1 MNFYTNVESSGDFL
15 YVRGISDKTQ
25 FKKRVRYKPTI
36 YTRPSTGTKE
46 GQFHN
51 LQGKIVEPIQFD
63 SIKECRKFVEDYKQV
78 ENYDIYGHTQNFYLS
93 YLGETYP
100 NDLDPDLSQI
110 RTAIFDIEVAS
121 ENGFSETDEA
131 SEEITAIT
139 IKELG
144 VTPSIAVTFGCGEY
158 DYMDRSDVVYNQCEN
173 EHELLERFIETWQA
187 INPDVVTGWNV
198 ELYDVPY
205 LVNRMKNIKIDP
217 TRLSPWGKLFD
228 KTFKDRGR
236 EYNGYR
242 IAGVSILDYL
252 PLYRKFTYT
261 SQESFKLDHIAYVE
275 LGERKLDYTEH
286 ETLHQL
292 YKKDY
297 QKFIDYNIKDVDLI
311 EQMEDKLKLIE
322 LCLTMAYD
330 AKINYTDV
338 FSQVKMWD
346 ALIYNHLWKKK
357 IVIPPKKS
365 SKKPD
370 QYAGGYVKEPQVGI
384 HNWVVSFDLN
394 SLYPHLIMQ
403 YNISP
408 ETIIDR
414 KNVDPE
420 LCELTVN
427 VDSLLNQEL
436 DLSLLKRDQWPSEP
450 LTVTPNGQFFSTKK
464 QGFLPELMQKMYND
478 RVTYKKKLMESRQAL
493 ETEQNSDEKM
503 RLKREVATYHNIQ
516 MAKKI
521 ALNSA
526 YGALGNEY
534 FRYFDIR
541 QAEAVTLSGQLAIRW
556 IEQAMNEWLTKLLQ
570 HRADYVIASDTD
582 SIYLDLEPLV
592 EKSFKTPPTY
602 EKAISFLDKVCQTK
616 FEPFIDNSYKQL
628 AEYVNAFAQKMTM
641 KREVIADKGIWTSKK
656 RYILNVYDS
665 EGLRYLEPQIKVM
678 GIEAV
683 KSSTPEICRSKIR
696 EALKLIMTKDEES
709 VIKFIETF
717 RQEFFQLPAED
728 ISFPRSCN
736 NLNRYVNQEKSIPIH
751 VKGALVFNRLL
762 KEKKLKKRYQ
772 VIRQSDKIKFVYLK
786 TPNTAQSHVIALL
799 STLPREFKLD
809 KYLDYETQFAKAFV
823 DPLNLILQVIGW
835 KTEQVGSLEGFFQ

>member
-1 MNFYTNVESSGDFL
+1 M
-15 YVRGISDKTQ
+15 
-25 FKKRVRYKPTI
+25 
-36 YTRPSTGTKE
+36 
-46 GQFHN
+46 
-51 LQGKIVEPIQFD
+51 
-63 SIKECRKFVEDYKQV
+63 
-78 ENYDIYGHTQNFYLS
+78 
-93 YLGETYP
+93 
-100 NDLDPDLSQI
+100 
-110 RTAIFDIEVAS
+110 
-121 ENGFSETDEA
+121 
-131 SEEITAIT
+131 
-139 IKELG
+139 
-144 VTPSIAVTFGCGEY
+144 
-158 DYMDRSDVVYNQCEN
+158 
-173 EHELLERFIETWQA
+173 
-187 INPDVVTGWNV
+187 
-198 ELYDVPY
+198 
-205 LVNRMKNIKIDP
+205 
-217 TRLSPWGKLFD
+217 
-228 KTFKDRGR
+228 
-236 EYNGYR
+236 
-242 IAGVSILDYL
+242 
-252 PLYRKFTYT
+252 
-261 SQESFKLDHIAYVE
+261 
-275 LGERKLDYTEH
+275 
-286 ETLHQL
+286 
-292 YKKDY
+292 
-297 QKFIDYNIKDVDLI
+297 
-311 EQMEDKLKLIE
+311 
-322 LCLTMAYD
+322 
-330 AKINYTDV
+330 
-338 FSQVKMWD
+338 
-346 ALIYNHLWKKK
+346 
-357 IVIPPKKS
+357 
-365 SKKPD
+365 
-370 QYAGGYVKEPQVGI
+370 
-384 HNWVVSFDLN
+384 
-394 SLYPHLIMQ
+394 
-403 YNISP
+403 
-408 ETIIDR
+408 
-414 KNVDPE
+414 
-420 LCELTVN
+420 
-427 VDSLLNQEL
+427 LNQEL
-436 DLSLLKRDQWPSEP
+436 DLSPLKHDQWPSEP

-696 EALKLIMTKDEES
+696 DALKLIMTKDEKS
-709 VIKFIETF
+709 VIDFIETF
-717 RQEFFQLPAED
+717 KQEFFQLSAEE
-728 ISFPRSCN
+728 IAFPRTCN
-736 NLNRYVNQEKSIPIH
+736 HLDRYVHQEKSIPIH